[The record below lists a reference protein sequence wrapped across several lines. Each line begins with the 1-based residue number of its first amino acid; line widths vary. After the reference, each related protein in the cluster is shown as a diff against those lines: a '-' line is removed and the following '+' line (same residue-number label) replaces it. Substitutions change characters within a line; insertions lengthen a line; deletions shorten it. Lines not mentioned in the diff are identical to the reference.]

1 MGHPVYTSGFMYTR
15 LKFSMCANSGS
26 WKPALKD
33 KSRLSIYRIDKSRLS
48 ISKKDIVTSADVCL
62 SSPAAKSRIEASETK
77 FAWSA
82 QRLSPVSRPATNSGD
97 SRESKSLSNIKESLY
112 KSKERTEE

>member
-1 MGHPVYTSGFMYTR
+1 MLHTGACPSSTR
-15 LKFSMCANSGS
+15 HRGKERGRSYAKGGG
-26 WKPALKD
+26 
-33 KSRLSIYRIDKSRLS
+33 
-48 ISKKDIVTSADVCL
+48 VTSADVCL

-97 SRESKSLSNIKESLY
+97 NRRSKSLSNIKESLY